1 MKYHLTRFG
10 AGLVTF
16 ILGVTLA
23 GSFAFDKS
31 GGRDERAVLA
41 VEREYVRAHLERDV
55 EALDRVLADD
65 FTSFGGRVKK
75 GHRLALLA
83 NPLFTVV
90 SLETEG
96 VEVSVQGD
104 EARVDGRAKMKSS
117 FRGREVTTP
126 WYGFTRRYER
136 RQGRWQ
142 IVSCHF
148 SLRW

>member
-1 MKYHLTRFG
+1 MKYDLTRYG
-10 AGLVTF
+10 AALLTF
-16 ILGVTLA
+16 LLGVTLA
-23 GSFAFDKS
+23 DSLASKPSDA
-31 GGRDERAVLA
+31 RDERAVLA
-41 VEREYVRAHLERDV
+41 VEREYIRAHLERDV

-83 NPLFTVV
+83 NPLFTVAA
-90 SLETEG
+90 LKTDG
-96 VEVSVQGD
+96 VEVHVRGG
-104 EARVDGRAKMKSS
+104 EAWVEGRAKMTSR

-136 RQGRWQ
+136 REGRWQ

-148 SLRW
+148 SVSW